1 MRKNPLWIGAIL
13 TIMAV
18 SLSTCGIKH
27 KAKTTVASTYKQI
40 VRIEKETKQPTVI
53 CLEKKQQTANPFPS
67 MASEKKEKKEDA
79 VSSKSIAKKKRKSY
93 NSMTGV
99 MTTIALYM
107 AEGRNY
113 DPEVEKSYYAI
124 MVRLANAMAD
134 QEQEGQFEVHGDTL
148 CMEREFMKGL
158 STAAFT
164 EHPQIGSIPIVYK
177 DLIQLDNKKQQYRMP
192 RRDPAEAHGVIQE
205 VKENIDGS
213 YTAKF
218 VLITDEQ
225 EEIGLYEFT
234 LLENET
240 KYAAMKPNF
249 NYCIQSVKKMT
260 E

>member
-1 MRKNPLWIGAIL
+1 MRKNQLWIGAIL
-13 TIMAV
+13 IIMVA
-18 SLSTCGIKH
+18 SLSTCEMKQ
-27 KAKTTVASTYKQI
+27 KAKTTAASTYKQM
-40 VRIEKETKQPTVI
+40 VRIERQTKQPTVI
-53 CLEKKQQTANPFPS
+53 CLERKQQTVQPFPS

-79 VSSKSIAKKKRKSY
+79 ISSKSIAKKKRNRY

-177 DLIQLDNKKQQYRMP
+177 DLIQLDNKK
-192 RRDPAEAHGVIQE
+192 
-205 VKENIDGS
+205 
-213 YTAKF
+213 
-218 VLITDEQ
+218 
-225 EEIGLYEFT
+225 
-234 LLENET
+234 
-240 KYAAMKPNF
+240 
-249 NYCIQSVKKMT
+249 
-260 E
+260 